1 MAAVLAYIKDCFLGI
16 ARGVASFF
24 KSIVG
29 WLKMAYSPNPY
40 YRGNMLTALAVSG
53 RPPFEGNLRMVISQ
67 VFQPSDWTVMEV
79 SVIKPNAP
87 PFRAVLKMFDRRFS
101 PCVQGLRLRRGTGE
115 WTPEFEREFI
125 DYVRRG
131 AAKEYLWRSDDDFE
145 AENAPRK
152 LNRLEEEVDRQTEC
166 ETICNERASRLQSR
180 MGAEKGIRLPKTY
193 CTVRM
198 AIQQDFDNRLL
209 EVTGILMEY
218 VPGFSC
224 DLTEFAS
231 CEATSASEGG
241 HGFLIFCGGGLH

>member
-16 ARGVASFF
+16 ARGVGGFF
-24 KSIVG
+24 KSIVD

-53 RPPFEGNLRMVISQ
+53 RPPFEGSLRMVISQ

-79 SVIKPNAP
+79 SVIKPNGP

-101 PCVQGLRLRRGTGE
+101 PCVQSLRLRRGTGE
-115 WTPEFEREFI
+115 WTPEFEREFV

-131 AAKEYLWRSDDDFE
+131 AAKEYLWGSDDDSE
-145 AENAPRK
+145 AEGVPRK

-224 DLTEFAS
+224 DLTE
-231 CEATSASEGG
+231 
-241 HGFLIFCGGGLH
+241 

>member
-1 MAAVLAYIKDCFLGI
+1 MAAVLACIKDCFLGI
-16 ARGVASFF
+16 ARGVGRFF
-24 KSIVG
+24 KSIVD

-53 RPPFEGNLRMVISQ
+53 RPPFEGSLRMVISQ

-79 SVIKPNAP
+79 SVIKPNGP

-115 WTPEFEREFI
+115 WTPEFEREFV
-125 DYVRRG
+125 DYIRRG
-131 AAKEYLWRSDDDFE
+131 AAKEYLWRSDDDSE
-145 AENAPRK
+145 DDDAPRK
-152 LNRLEEEVDRQTEC
+152 LNLLEEEVDRQTEC

-224 DLTEFAS
+224 DLTE
-231 CEATSASEGG
+231 
-241 HGFLIFCGGGLH
+241 